1 MTHEHVAAG
10 SSAFLAIDLGATSGR
25 IMAGTIRDGE
35 LEMTEG
41 TRFPNEPRRSPAG
54 WEWDTDALLA
64 SLSRGVRATLRWC
77 RESGLE
83 PRSLAVDT
91 WGVDFGVIDAAGH
104 RIVEPAHH
112 RSASAEA
119 RARVEAMVGA
129 QVLFERTGVQPQT
142 INTVFQLADLCQ
154 HRTLPADATV
164 LLMPDLFTWYLTG
177 HRRAEH
183 TIASTTQMLDPWTG
197 AWDDRIPEGA
207 GIDRALLPPL
217 VSPGTLSGPLTPEMA
232 TALDAPS
239 DLVVVHPPSHDTAAA
254 AAAIPLA
261 ANAVFVSCGTW
272 SLIGV
277 EADEP
282 LTTQASFA
290 AGFTNELG
298 LGGRSLVL
306 RNLTGLWLL
315 EDAVRAWRT
324 ESPDLDL
331 EELVAQARA
340 LGPTD
345 SIIDVDDERFLRPG
359 DMVGCIVDRCRASG
373 QAVPESRA
381 EVTRCILQSL
391 AVAYRISIRLL
402 EETTGRRIDVMHLVG
417 GGARNDL
424 LCQLAA
430 DACGRIVLAGP
441 VEATSTGNLLSQALA
456 VGELASL
463 EELRDVAG
471 RSAAPTRF
479 EPRSGP
485 GFRTYWER
493 AEALVHDLSEGSQH
507 A

>member
-1 MTHEHVAAG
+1 MMHEHATAG
-10 SSAFLAIDLGATSGR
+10 SSAFLAVDLGATSGR
-25 IMAGTIRDGE
+25 VMAGTIRDGE
-35 LEMTEG
+35 LEMTER
-41 TRFPNEPRRSPAG
+41 TRFPNEPRRSAAG
-54 WEWDTDALLA
+54 WEWDTDTLLA
-64 SLSRGVRATLRWC
+64 SLSRGVRDALRWC

-83 PRSLAVDT
+83 PRSVAVDT

-142 INTVFQLADLCQ
+142 INTVFQLADLCH

-177 HRRAEH
+177 HRRAEY

-197 AWDDRIPEGA
+197 AWDDRSLEGA

-232 TALDAPS
+232 STLEAPS
-239 DLVVVHPPSHDTAAA
+239 DLAVVHAPSHDTAAA

-261 ANAVFVSCGTW
+261 PNAAFISCGTW

-282 LTTQASFA
+282 LITEASFA

-315 EDAVRAWRT
+315 EEAVRAWRT

-331 EELVAQARA
+331 EELVPQARA

-345 SIIDVDDERFLRPG
+345 SIIDIGDERFLRPG
-359 DMVGCIVDRCRASG
+359 DMVGRILNRCRASG
-373 QAVPESRA
+373 QAIPDGRA
-381 EVTRCILQSL
+381 GITRCILQSL
-391 AVAYRISIRLL
+391 VVAYRISIRLL
-402 EETTGRRIDVMHLVG
+402 EETAGRRIEVIHLVG

-430 DACGRIVLAGP
+430 DACGRVVLAGP

-463 EELRDVAG
+463 VELRGLAA
-471 RSAAPTRF
+471 RSAKPTRF
-479 EPRSGP
+479 EPRGGPRSGA
-485 GFRTYWER
+485 YWER
-493 AEALVHDLSEGSQH
+493 AEAIVHDLSGRF
-507 A
+507 